1 MLLQYCTLFFPILL
15 TYKQYIHSYIA
26 DQNIFW
32 TGSGSKFLFNVRIRI
47 YHLTNKIHNIVILFE
62 QKTYLIW
69 QKITDTFFGVFSSG
83 FVSGKRLWLDRF
95 RFSNNAPSF
104 LCFEQLFIFIC
115 LQKCIIDFE
124 QRRKY

>member
-83 FVSGKRLWLDRF
+83 FVSGKRLRFDRL

-104 LCFEQLFIFIC
+104 LCFGQLFIFIC